1 MQGAVTIGFTGYEG
15 GELMDLA
22 DHRVVVPAE
31 HIDQIED
38 VHLMLCHLIVDGI
51 HSALLEVMGV
61 AQPQAASREDNQSLF
76 GADLMHVCIFLC
88 GPL

>member
-51 HSALLEVMGV
+51 RSTLSDVTGAAEPHG
-61 AQPQAASREDNQSLF
+61 ASRADHRSLSE
-76 GADLMHVCIFLC
+76 
-88 GPL
+88 PT